1 MKYFYPLIISLSVF
15 FVWFVPKE
23 NTDSTANVSFN
34 KITKPTPKKII
45 VKSTKIGFKSN
56 NDFSVAYPHDG
67 HAPLAPTI
75 TLVKSVAVQGGGN
88 AVLGGQLNYT
98 VELSNTASG
107 DANNATGVIFT
118 DVLNSNL
125 TLVTGS
131 VKATP
136 IIVDDSYNCIGNIG
150 ITVPANIGL
159 LVNDVSPT
167 NSAMTVTT
175 INTAGTQG
183 AVAVNPDGSF
193 TFTPNAGYTG
203 TTTFTYTASNG
214 DFARTATVSIVVS
227 APIWFVNNAAASN
240 GDGTLA
246 SPFKDW
252 SNFATANALTGATDP
267 AANQTIFVYS
277 GTYTGAATLKAGQ
290 KVLGQGATVGLAS
303 FAGATVQSY
312 TNTLPSTSGT
322 KPTLTSSGITI
333 TLNSNNTLRGFD
345 MGNSTRDIA
354 GTNFGTL
361 TTTEMALT
369 GNGDALSLST
379 GVLNVDFTSIT
390 STNSVLNSISIQTC
404 SGSFSGGNTSLSGGA
419 GSSLSLG
426 TNSASFTFG
435 ILDIIA
441 GNGQNAINTTGQ
453 SGTIT
458 CTSGTISSNAAN
470 VITISGVSSVSKA
483 PLAMV
488 LTSVTKTGTA
498 QTSALKL
505 TNTSGSFTVNGSG
518 TTAGSGGTI
527 TNVTEKGVGLN
538 NVSNITLKN
547 MNFVNVSTTD
557 ATLSSTDYSVSN
569 GGIVAKDVSTLTL
582 NNISITGSVQRGI
595 SGHNV
600 SNFSMT
606 NCTVNNS
613 GDNVNEGAIAFTNLS
628 GTCSITGSTIT
639 RANEHLIS
647 IFNTSVNLNL
657 TISNSNISDTQTTP
671 AGTASAVVG
680 TGILANTFGTGKTY
694 ITVSNCILNKIGADA
709 IKMINNDTST
719 GSYEITGCSI
729 DPVNAVT
736 TPNDVGTAI
745 EITSN
750 ETSTVYT
757 NIHDN
762 TSFSAN
768 GGNVVTIAPT
778 ENSTMHIKFTNNVIT
793 YKNGG
798 ISGGFRGIEIF
809 GQNSARGYA
818 TITGNTVS
826 GLPESNG
833 IMVDNRSI
841 TDDAGTGR
849 IDANISNNTVTLN
862 YPNTAAAFGR
872 CILIEAG
879 NSTTLPA
886 NTICARV
893 ASNSTT
899 TNGVNGHFRVS
910 SYTPGSV
917 LLEGNTDAAT
927 AWNANGNTPT
937 TGNGG
942 VVSVRAGSTVTMVA
956 ANTCIAPL
964 NPPAFVALLADNKQ
978 IEEISNENA
987 RLAAIKKE
995 TLKDSLTAQ
1004 EAISTVESKQT
1015 EKTTDDLAI
1024 SATQNSVADINAGE
1038 TVSVAGAGS
1047 GFTLPAGK
1055 STTITFSAVISNSPS
1070 TCAITNTASVSGSNI
1085 STITSNT
1092 TTTNVVIPPPTG
1104 VTSATSICNGQS
1116 VSLSATCSSGEVQWY
1131 NAAATAS
1138 LIGTGSPLSQSPSS
1152 NTTYQASCKVGGCES
1167 TRVNT
1172 GLITVNALPVPAPS
1186 SNSPVCSGNT
1196 LNLSSAA
1203 STSYLWA
1210 GPNTFTSSLRN
1221 PSITSVTTAANGI
1234 YTITQTNSFGCTAS
1248 ATLSV
1253 TINQTPTAT
1262 IGSNSPI
1269 CSGSSLNLT
1278 SSGGDTYSWS
1288 GPNSFT
1294 SSLQNPSIAN
1304 TTVAA
1309 TGTYIVT
1316 VTSNG
1321 CTATNSVVVTVNA
1334 SPTPNPNSNSPV
1346 CSGNTLNLSSV
1357 TGMTTYA
1364 WSGPNSFTSS
1374 IQSPSISNVTTV
1386 EGGIYTVTVTNSNGC
1401 SASATTAIT
1410 INQTPTPNIGSN
1422 SPVNITNTLNL
1433 TSGTASTYLWAG
1445 PNSFTSSIQNPSI
1458 TNVTTAATG
1467 TYTVTLTTNGCSA
1480 SATTAVVISEATA
1493 NSNSP
1498 VCTGNSLNLS
1508 SLGGGTY
1515 SWTGPNSFT
1524 SSSQNPSIANVTAA
1538 AAGTYTV
1545 TVTNGLSTATAT
1557 TVVIVYTTPVPN
1569 PSSDSPKCEGTTL
1582 TFSSVA
1588 AMTNYTW
1595 TGPNSFSSSIQTPSI
1610 SSVTTAA
1617 SGTYTL
1623 TVTNA
1628 NGCTASATTAV
1639 TINAN
1644 PVPNPS
1650 SDSPKCEGTTL
1661 NFNSVA
1667 AMTSYTWTGPNS
1679 FSSSIQAPSIS
1690 SVTTAASGTYT
1701 LTVTNANGCSAS
1713 ATTAV
1718 TINANPV
1725 PNPSSDSP
1733 KCVGTTLNFNSVA
1746 AMTNYTWTGP
1756 NSFSS
1761 SIQAPS
1767 ISSVTTAASGTYTL
1781 IVTNANGCTA
1791 SATTAV
1797 TINANPVPNPSSDSP
1812 KCVGTTLN
1820 FSSVAAMTNYTWTG
1834 PNSFSSS
1841 IQTPSISSVTTAASG
1856 TYALTVTN
1864 ANGCTA
1870 SATTAVTINAN
1881 PVPNPSSDS
1890 PKCEGTTL
1898 NFNSV
1903 AAMTSYTWT
1912 GPNSFSSSIQAPSI
1926 SSVTTAASGTYTLT
1940 VTNAN
1945 GCTASATTAVTTNAN
1960 PVPNPSSDSPKCVGT
1975 TLTFSSV
1982 AEMTNYTWTGPNS
1995 FSSSIQTPS
2004 ISSVTTAASGTYT
2017 LIVTN
2022 ANGCITSATTAV
2034 TINAN
2039 PVPNPSSDSPK
2050 CVGTTLTFSSVAAMT
2065 NYTWTGPNSFSSSI
2079 QTPSISSV
2087 TTAASGTYTLTVTN
2101 ANGCTASA
2109 TTAVTI
2115 NANPVPNPSSDSPKC
2130 VGTTLTFSSVAAMT
2144 NYTWTGPNSFSSS
2157 IQAPSISS
2165 VTTAASGTYTL
2176 IVTNANGCITSA
2188 TTAVTINANPVP
2200 NPSSDSPKC
2209 IGTTLTFN
2217 SVAAMTSYTWTGPN
2231 SFSSSIQT
2239 PSISSVT
2246 TAASGTYTL
2255 TVTNANGCTAS
2266 ATTAVIINQTNPPT
2280 ITPPTSLSVCSPSTL
2295 TLTANGCAGT
2305 VTWSEGA
2312 ATGTTLTL
2320 SAVGT
2325 YSISAIC
2332 TVNGC
2337 NSEQSLSITGL
2348 EIKAKPN
2355 APTITP
2361 PTSLSVCSPSTL
2373 TLTANGCAG
2382 TVTWS
2387 EGAATGTTL
2396 TLSAVGTYSISAICT
2411 VNGCNSDAS
2420 ILVNGLEI
2428 KAKPNAPKITP
2439 PISLSVCSPSTLT
2452 LTADGC
2458 AGTVTWSEG
2467 AATGTTLTL
2476 SAVGTYSISATCT
2489 VNGCNSD
2496 QSLSITGLEIKA
2508 SPIITATNTGPYKV
2522 GQIISLTGTGA
2533 VSYNW
2538 TGPNNFSSTLSNPTI
2553 PNALSVNGGVYSL
2566 SVTGV
2571 NGCNTVATTNVIV
2584 SGIDPCDPTRI
2595 VDYLYV
2601 QAGNPYQPLF
2611 PLTDGMVINQRTDQ
2625 VSILVN
2631 PVCPSVTIESFEMNI
2646 QGPELNWN
2654 ILQNVSPY
2662 ALFDNFGNDVWGRN
2676 FKPGVYT
2683 LTVTGYA
2690 QDNKGGGITYGPKII
2705 TFTVVGDLATINAP
2719 TLSKTVICAGS
2730 SVDVSFT
2737 TTGTF
2742 NGVNQFQVELSDSSG
2757 SFAAP
2762 VLIGTTNT
2770 TGTLNCTIPQN
2781 TLEGSKYLI
2790 RVASTNQVV
2799 VSNPAMGLITV
2810 HPFSYTL
2817 INPDN
2822 NLTGTSTKKAVSTI
2836 NASNKVISPANVTYQ
2851 AGNSI
2856 LLTPGFESGAVFK
2869 AEIQGCNN

>member
-23 NTDSTANVSFN
+23 NADSTANVSFN

-45 VKSTKIGFKSN
+45 VKSTKIGIKAN

-75 TLVKSVAVQGGGN
+75 TLEKSVAVQGGGN
-88 AVLGGQLNYT
+88 ATPGGQLNYT
-98 VELSNTASG
+98 VVLSNTAASG
-107 DANNATGVIFT
+107 AGNNATDVSFS

-125 TLVTGS
+125 TLVAGS

-136 IIVDDSYNCIGNIG
+136 IGVNDTYNVIGNVG
-150 ITVPANIGL
+150 ITVPVEYGV
-159 LVNDVSPT
+159 LVNDVSPD
-167 NSAMTVTT
+167 
-175 INTAGTQG
+175 GTSIT
-183 AVAVNPDGSF
+183 VAVSTNVANGTLSLSSNGSF
-193 TFTPNAGYTG
+193 TYTPNAGFSGTDSFIYTVTSTNG
-203 TTTFTYTASNG
+203 TTSTNN
-214 DFARTATVSIVVS
+214 TVTLTVS
-227 APIWFVNNAAASN
+227 APIWFVDIAAATN
-240 GDGTLA
+240 GNGTLA

-277 GTYTGAATLKAGQ
+277 GTYSGAATLKAGQ

-379 GVLNVDFTSIT
+379 GVLNLDFTSIT

-404 SGSFSGGNTSLSGGA
+404 SGSFSGGNTSLSGGS

-426 TNSASFTFG
+426 SNSASFTFG
-435 ILDIIA
+435 SLDITA
-441 GNGQNAINTTGQ
+441 GNGQNAINTAGQ

-527 TNVTEKGVGLN
+527 TNVTEKGVDLN

-547 MNFVNVSTTD
+547 MNFVNASTTD

-569 GGIVAKDVSTLTL
+569 GGIVAKDVSSLTL
-582 NNISITGSVQRGI
+582 DNISITGSVQRGI

-613 GDNVNEGAIAFTNLS
+613 GNNVNEGAIAFTNLS

-694 ITVSNCILNKIGADA
+694 ITVSNCTLNKIGADA
-709 IKMINNDTST
+709 IKAINNDTST

-750 ETSTVYT
+750 ETSTIYT

-762 TSFSAN
+762 TKLSAN

-778 ENSTMHIKFTNNVIT
+778 EQSTIHAKFTNNTVT
-793 YKNGG
+793 YKSGG
-798 ISGGFRGIEIF
+798 IVGVFRGIEIF
-809 GQNSARGYA
+809 GQDDAKGYS
-818 TITGNTVS
+818 TITGNNIS
-826 GLPESNG
+826 GLPQSNG
-833 IMVDNRSI
+833 IMVDNRS
-841 TDDAGTGR
+841 TLPTHTGNGR
-849 IDANISNNTVTLN
+849 IDAIITGNTVALN
-862 YPNTAAAFGR
+862 YPDPNSTGR
-872 CILIEAG
+872 CIFIEAG
-879 NSTTLPA
+879 NTTA
-886 NTICARV
+886 SQNIVCARV
-893 ASNSTT
+893 ASNITS
-899 TNGVNGHFRVS
+899 TNGINGHFRLS
-910 SYTPGSV
+910 TFGATSAIR
-917 LLEGNTDAAT
+917 LEGSTDAAT

-942 VVSVRAGSTVTMVA
+942 IVSVRSGSTVTMVA

-1015 EKTTDDLAI
+1015 EKTTDADDLAI

-1038 TVSVAGAGS
+1038 TISVAGAGS

-1138 LIGTGSPLSQSPSS
+1138 LIGTGRPLSQSPSS
-1152 NTTYQASCKVGGCES
+1152 NTTYQASCKVGECES

-1221 PSITSVTTAANGI
+1221 PSITSVTTAASGI

-1253 TINQTPTAT
+1253 TINQTPTAS

-1278 SSGGDTYSWS
+1278 SSGGDTYLWS

-1304 TTVAA
+1304 TTIAA

-1316 VTSNG
+1316 ITSNG

-1334 SPTPNPNSNSPV
+1334 SPTPNPSSNSPV

-1374 IQSPSISNVTTV
+1374 VQSPSISNVTTV

-1401 SASATTAIT
+1401 SASATTAVT

-1445 PNSFTSSIQNPSI
+1445 PNSFTSSVQNPSI

-1569 PSSDSPKCEGTTL
+1569 PSSDSPKC
-1582 TFSSVA
+1582 V
-1588 AMTNYTW
+1588 
-1595 TGPNSFSSSIQTPSI
+1595 
-1610 SSVTTAA
+1610 
-1617 SGTYTL
+1617 
-1623 TVTNA
+1623 
-1628 NGCTASATTAV
+1628 
-1639 TINAN
+1639 
-1644 PVPNPS
+1644 
-1650 SDSPKCEGTTL
+1650 
-1661 NFNSVA
+1661 
-1667 AMTSYTWTGPNS
+1667 
-1679 FSSSIQAPSIS
+1679 
-1690 SVTTAASGTYT
+1690 
-1701 LTVTNANGCSAS
+1701 
-1713 ATTAV
+1713 
-1718 TINANPV
+1718 
-1725 PNPSSDSP
+1725 
-1733 KCVGTTLNFNSVA
+1733 
-1746 AMTNYTWTGP
+1746 
-1756 NSFSS
+1756 
-1761 SIQAPS
+1761 
-1767 ISSVTTAASGTYTL
+1767 
-1781 IVTNANGCTA
+1781 
-1791 SATTAV
+1791 
-1797 TINANPVPNPSSDSP
+1797 
-1812 KCVGTTLN
+1812 
-1820 FSSVAAMTNYTWTG
+1820 
-1834 PNSFSSS
+1834 
-1841 IQTPSISSVTTAASG
+1841 
-1856 TYALTVTN
+1856 
-1864 ANGCTA
+1864 
-1870 SATTAVTINAN
+1870 
-1881 PVPNPSSDS
+1881 
-1890 PKCEGTTL
+1890 
-1898 NFNSV
+1898 
-1903 AAMTSYTWT
+1903 
-1912 GPNSFSSSIQAPSI
+1912 
-1926 SSVTTAASGTYTLT
+1926 
-1940 VTNAN
+1940 
-1945 GCTASATTAVTTNAN
+1945 
-1960 PVPNPSSDSPKCVGT
+1960 
-1975 TLTFSSV
+1975 
-1982 AEMTNYTWTGPNS
+1982 
-1995 FSSSIQTPS
+1995 
-2004 ISSVTTAASGTYT
+2004 
-2017 LIVTN
+2017 
-2022 ANGCITSATTAV
+2022 
-2034 TINAN
+2034 
-2039 PVPNPSSDSPK
+2039 
-2050 CVGTTLTFSSVAAMT
+2050 
-2065 NYTWTGPNSFSSSI
+2065 
-2079 QTPSISSV
+2079 
-2087 TTAASGTYTLTVTN
+2087 
-2101 ANGCTASA
+2101 
-2109 TTAVTI
+2109 
-2115 NANPVPNPSSDSPKC
+2115 
-2130 VGTTLTFSSVAAMT
+2130 
-2144 NYTWTGPNSFSSS
+2144 
-2157 IQAPSISS
+2157 
-2165 VTTAASGTYTL
+2165 
-2176 IVTNANGCITSA
+2176 
-2188 TTAVTINANPVP
+2188 
-2200 NPSSDSPKC
+2200 
-2209 IGTTLTFN
+2209 GTTLTFN

-2231 SFSSSIQT
+2231 SFSSSIQA
-2239 PSISSVT
+2239 PSI
-2246 TAASGTYTL
+2246 
-2255 TVTNANGCTAS
+2255 
-2266 ATTAVIINQTNPPT
+2266 
-2280 ITPPTSLSVCSPSTL
+2280 
-2295 TLTANGCAGT
+2295 
-2305 VTWSEGA
+2305 
-2312 ATGTTLTL
+2312 
-2320 SAVGT
+2320 
-2325 YSISAIC
+2325 
-2332 TVNGC
+2332 
-2337 NSEQSLSITGL
+2337 
-2348 EIKAKPN
+2348 
-2355 APTITP
+2355 
-2361 PTSLSVCSPSTL
+2361 
-2373 TLTANGCAG
+2373 
-2382 TVTWS
+2382 
-2387 EGAATGTTL
+2387 
-2396 TLSAVGTYSISAICT
+2396 
-2411 VNGCNSDAS
+2411 
-2420 ILVNGLEI
+2420 
-2428 KAKPNAPKITP
+2428 
-2439 PISLSVCSPSTLT
+2439 
-2452 LTADGC
+2452 
-2458 AGTVTWSEG
+2458 
-2467 AATGTTLTL
+2467 
-2476 SAVGTYSISATCT
+2476 
-2489 VNGCNSD
+2489 
-2496 QSLSITGLEIKA
+2496 
-2508 SPIITATNTGPYKV
+2508 
-2522 GQIISLTGTGA
+2522 
-2533 VSYNW
+2533 
-2538 TGPNNFSSTLSNPTI
+2538 
-2553 PNALSVNGGVYSL
+2553 
-2566 SVTGV
+2566 
-2571 NGCNTVATTNVIV
+2571 
-2584 SGIDPCDPTRI
+2584 
-2595 VDYLYV
+2595 
-2601 QAGNPYQPLF
+2601 
-2611 PLTDGMVINQRTDQ
+2611 
-2625 VSILVN
+2625 
-2631 PVCPSVTIESFEMNI
+2631 
-2646 QGPELNWN
+2646 
-2654 ILQNVSPY
+2654 
-2662 ALFDNFGNDVWGRN
+2662 
-2676 FKPGVYT
+2676 
-2683 LTVTGYA
+2683 
-2690 QDNKGGGITYGPKII
+2690 
-2705 TFTVVGDLATINAP
+2705 
-2719 TLSKTVICAGS
+2719 
-2730 SVDVSFT
+2730 
-2737 TTGTF
+2737 
-2742 NGVNQFQVELSDSSG
+2742 
-2757 SFAAP
+2757 
-2762 VLIGTTNT
+2762 
-2770 TGTLNCTIPQN
+2770 
-2781 TLEGSKYLI
+2781 
-2790 RVASTNQVV
+2790 
-2799 VSNPAMGLITV
+2799 
-2810 HPFSYTL
+2810 
-2817 INPDN
+2817 
-2822 NLTGTSTKKAVSTI
+2822 
-2836 NASNKVISPANVTYQ
+2836 
-2851 AGNSI
+2851 
-2856 LLTPGFESGAVFK
+2856 
-2869 AEIQGCNN
+2869 